1 MNRII
6 NWVIALSMMA
16 VAASFS
22 AVLYIKVGLPV
33 GEAGWIGVAILLLMI
48 LGQFVAGR
56 IRERAGFNERLEDLS
71 NVTSRLVR
79 DVAELDARLGANEAR
94 LLNNIE
100 DTVAEKI
107 SPLSAEIGLL
117 ETLVRQIGE
126 RIAQAPVREAAAR
139 QPETAEA
146 APEPIVE
153 ETARTSGK
161 AARKSSGRSAAKPA
175 GPRRTGAFAGL
186 DDDAF
191 AKLVADSVNESRLEI
206 HLQPVVT
213 LPQRKVG
220 FYEALTRLKTEE
232 GKLITSE
239 EFQDVA
245 EAKRLMPVID
255 NMMLYRAVQIVRR
268 LQTREREF
276 GLFCNISTQSLTDSE
291 FFAQFVEFMEH
302 NRALAPQIVFEFSQ
316 EAVEAAGPIELASL
330 DRLSELGYRY
340 SMDQVTHL
348 DFDPKTLFEQHF
360 RFVKV
365 PAPLLLSEAARIGAD
380 IDPADLHDLLARYG
394 IELIASQIERESE
407 VVDLLDYDVTLAQG
421 NLFSPPRPVRAD
433 VMQEAGVLSTMAKVG

>member
-16 VAASFS
+16 VAASLS

-33 GEAGWIGVAILLLMI
+33 GEAGWIGVAVLLLMI

-56 IRERAGFNERLEDLS
+56 MRERSGFHERLEDLS

-79 DVAELDARLGANEAR
+79 DVAELDARIGANEAR

-107 SPLSAEIGLL
+107 APLSAEIGLL

-126 RIAQAPVREAAAR
+126 RIAEAPVREAAAR
-139 QPETAEA
+139 KPKAQKAQPEPVAE
-146 APEPIVE
+146 EP
-153 ETARTSGK
+153 
-161 AARKSSGRSAAKPA
+161 AKPA
-175 GPRRTGAFAGL
+175 RPAAPRRTGAFASL
-186 DDDAF
+186 SDDAF
-191 AKLVADSVNESRLEI
+191 AKLVADSVNESRMEI

-220 FYEALTRLKTEE
+220 HYEALTRLKTED
-232 GKLITSE
+232 GKLITPE
-239 EFQDVA
+239 DFLDVA
-245 EAKRLMPVID
+245 EAGRLMPVID
-255 NMMLYRAVQIVRR
+255 NMMLYRAVQVVRR

-276 GLFCNISTQSLTDSE
+276 GLFCNISPQSLTDGD

-302 NRALAPQIVFEFSQ
+302 NRALSSQIVFEFSQ
-316 EAVEAAGPIELASL
+316 AAVEAAGPIELASL

-340 SMDQVTHL
+340 SMDHVTRL
-348 DFDPKTLFEQHF
+348 DFDAKALFEQHF
-360 RFVKV
+360 RFIKV
-365 PAPLLLSEAARIGAD
+365 PAALLLSEAARIDAD

-394 IELIASQIERESE
+394 IELIATDIERESE

-433 VMQEAGVLSTMAKVG
+433 VMQDAALPSSMAKVG